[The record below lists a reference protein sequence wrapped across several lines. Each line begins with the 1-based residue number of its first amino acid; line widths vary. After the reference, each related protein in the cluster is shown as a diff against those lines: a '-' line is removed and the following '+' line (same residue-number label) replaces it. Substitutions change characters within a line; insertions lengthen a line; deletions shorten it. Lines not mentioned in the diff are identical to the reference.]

1 MFTTLQTAIAWARP
15 RLPDADVALLEAQLL
30 LADVLGQ
37 ARSYVIAHPE
47 ATLSEAQIARYQK
60 LVQARAQ
67 GVPYAYLVGKRAFY
81 DLEFAVTPDVLI
93 PRPETELLVEE
104 AIAFARTRPALVVAD
119 IGTGSGAI
127 AVTLA
132 HHAPHAHVYATDVSP
147 AALAIAQRNAA
158 QTPHGARINFL
169 CGNLAQPL
177 IDTRVKV
184 DLLLANLPYIPT
196 DEWRTLEVS
205 QHEPR
210 IALDGGTDGLTLIR
224 ELMAQIPQVCREGA
238 LVLLE
243 HGTGQ
248 STALQAHAQA
258 TLRPRAMRVIYDY
271 ARHDRILRL
280 EV

>member
-1 MFTTLQTAIAWARP
+1 MLTTIQTAIAWARP

-37 ARSYVIAHPE
+37 TRPYIIAHAE
-47 ATLSEAQIARYQK
+47 APISEADMARYQE
-60 LVQARAQ
+60 LVQARAR
-67 GVPYAYLVGKRAFY
+67 GVPYAYLVGRRAFY
-81 DLEFAVTPDVLI
+81 DLEFAVTPAVLI

-104 AIAFARTRPALVVAD
+104 AIAFARTRTALVAAD

-132 HHAPHAHVYATDVSP
+132 HHAPHAHVYATDISLD
-147 AALAIAQRNAA
+147 ALAIAQRNAA

-169 CGNLAQPL
+169 CGHLAQPL
-177 IDTRVKV
+177 IDTAVKV

-210 IALDGGTDGLTLIR
+210 LALDGGADGLTLIR
-224 ELMAQIPQVCREGA
+224 DLLAQVPLVCREGA
-238 LVLLE
+238 LILLE
-243 HGTGQ
+243 HGAGQ
-248 STALQAHAQA
+248 STALQAYAQDL
-258 TLRPRAMRVIYDY
+258 LRPRAMRVIYDY
-271 ARHDRILRL
+271 AHHDRILRL